1 VLSKVINNFTS
12 KIKFIESSSFKTPV
26 LFLIFNRP
34 NVTQRVFSAI
44 KKVRPTQLYVA
55 ADGPRSN
62 PGEKERCNK
71 TRNILEKVDW
81 DCEVKTLFREENLG
95 CRLAVSSAIDWFF
108 EEETE
113 GIILEDDCLPN
124 QSFFWYCQELLEHFR
139 NDTRIMH
146 IGGTNFQFGNY
157 PTNDSYYFS
166 RYAHVWGWASWRRAW
181 KFYDEKMEQC
191 PVENYN
197 EILLHFADNQSFNN
211 YWYKVFQ
218 QTSNGETNTWDY
230 QWTFACW
237 NQKGLSVIPSVNL
250 VSNLGF
256 SADSTHTS
264 KPSPLANMLTE
275 TINLPLKH
283 PNQVVRHQKADTY
296 VECQQFSRPILSRIL
311 QIIYRLMGWR
321 KK

>member
-1 VLSKVINNFTS
+1 MILKTDRGIFNPNTS
-12 KIKFIESSSFKTPV
+12 FNTPV

-34 NVTQRVFSAI
+34 NTTQQVFSAI
-44 KKVRPTQLYVA
+44 RKAKPPRLYIA
-55 ADGPRSN
+55 ADGPRSDYPN
-62 PGEKERCNK
+62 DAESCEIARSIATN
-71 TRNILEKVDW
+71 VDW
-81 DCEVKTLFREENLG
+81 ECDVKTLFNDQNLG
-95 CRLAVSSAIDWFF
+95 CRKSVSEAINWFF
-108 EEETE
+108 ENEPE
-113 GIILEDDCLPN
+113 GIILEDDCLPS
-124 QSFFWYCQELLEHFR
+124 QSFFWFCQELLKHFQD
-139 NDTRIMH
+139 DTRIMH

-191 PVENYN
+191 SVENYS
-197 EILLHFADNQSFNN
+197 EILLQFTDNQSFTK

-218 QTSNGETNTWDY
+218 QTSIGEINTWDY

-237 NQKGLSVIPSVNL
+237 NQKGLSVVPSVNL

-256 SADSTHTS
+256 SADSTHTY

-275 TINLPLKH
+275 KINLPLKH
-283 PNQVVRHQKADTY
+283 PKHVVRHKKADKY
-296 VECQQFSRPILSRIL
+296 VECQQFSRPILNRIL
-311 QIIYRLMGWR
+311 QYIYRIMGWR

>member
-1 VLSKVINNFTS
+1 VNNNISSKT
-12 KIKFIESSSFKTPV
+12 KFEAGSFKTPI
-26 LFLIFNRP
+26 LLLIFNRP
-34 NVTQRVFSAI
+34 DITHRVFSAI
-44 KKVRPTQLYVA
+44 REVRPTQLYVA
-55 ADGPRSN
+55 ADGPRSEYA
-62 PGEKERCNK
+62 GDKERCNN

-95 CRLAVSSAIDWFF
+95 CRLAVSRAIDWFF
-108 EEETE
+108 EAETE
-113 GIILEDDCLPN
+113 GIIMEDDCLPN
-124 QSFFWYCQELLEHFR
+124 QSFFWFCQELLKYFR
-139 NDTRIMH
+139 DDTRIMH

-181 KFYDEKMEQC
+181 KFYDEKMEQFS
-191 PVENYN
+191 VENYN
-197 EILLHFADNQSFNN
+197 EISLHCNDNQSFTN

-218 QTSNGETNTWDY
+218 QTSNGEINTWDY

-237 NQKGLSVIPSVNL
+237 NQKGLSVVPSVNL

-256 SADSTHTS
+256 SADSTHTY
-264 KPSPLANMLTE
+264 KPSPLANMFTE

-283 PNQVVRHQKADTY
+283 PNQVLRHQKADKY

-311 QIIYRLMGWR
+311 QYICRIMGWR